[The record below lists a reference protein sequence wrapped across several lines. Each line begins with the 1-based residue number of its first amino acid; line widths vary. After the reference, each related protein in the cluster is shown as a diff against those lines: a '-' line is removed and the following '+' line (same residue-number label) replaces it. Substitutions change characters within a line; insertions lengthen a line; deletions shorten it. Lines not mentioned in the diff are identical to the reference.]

1 LARKKVQRKLDSWK
15 SKEWYHIEAP
25 TYLNRAHIGTTMAS
39 DPSLLI
45 GRRIET
51 TVGELTNDMTK
62 NNTKVLLRVNNV
74 VGDIA
79 HTTLIGHELTTDYVR
94 SIVKRQTSRIDA
106 NVDVRTKDGYLIRV
120 KPTCFTIKRARSSQ
134 MKAIRELMINIV
146 KRRAS
151 ESDFETFM
159 QEAILGRLSAGI
171 YRQAKFIYPLR
182 RVEIR
187 KTEVT
192 SAPVRKAPPA
202 PKVVPEPVPEPE
214 PESEAVPA
222 EEAVSAEETV
232 SAEEAVSAEE
242 VVPAEEE

>member
-1 LARKKVQRKLDSWK
+1 MARKKVQRKIDGWK
-15 SKEWYHIEAP
+15 SKEWFNIEAP
-25 TYLNRAHIGTTMAS
+25 VYLNRTIVGNTMAG
-39 DPSLLI
+39 DPSLLL
-45 GRRIET
+45 GRNVET

-62 NNTKVLLRVNNV
+62 NNTKVILRINNV

-79 HTTLIGHELTTDYVR
+79 TTDLMGHELTTDYVR

-106 NVDVRTKDGYLIRV
+106 NIEVKTRDGYVIRV

-134 MKAIRELMINIV
+134 IKAIREVMIEIV
-146 KRRAS
+146 KKRAS

-187 KTEVT
+187 KTYVE
-192 SAPVRKAPPA
+192 SIPAAAPA
-202 PKVVPEPVPEPE
+202 P
-214 PESEAVPA
+214 AA
-222 EEAVSAEETV
+222 A
-232 SAEEAVSAEE
+232 
-242 VVPAEEE
+242 

>member
-1 LARKKVQRKLDSWK
+1 LARKKVQRKLDGWK
-15 SKEWYHIEAP
+15 SKEWYNIEAP
-25 TYLNRAHIGTTMAS
+25 VYLNRAIVGNTMAG
-39 DPSLLI
+39 DPSLLL
-45 GRRIET
+45 GRNVET

-62 NNTKVLLRVNNV
+62 NNTKVILRISNV

-79 HTTLIGHELTTDYVR
+79 TTDLMGHELTTDYIR

-106 NVDVRTKDGYLIRV
+106 NVDVKTKDGYIIRV

-134 MKAIRELMINIV
+134 IKAIREMMVEIV

-159 QEAILGRLSAGI
+159 QEAILGRLSATI

-187 KTEVT
+187 KTQVEKMPAV
-192 SAPVRKAPPA
+192 KPA
-202 PKVVPEPVPEPE
+202 P
-214 PESEAVPA
+214 AA
-222 EEAVSAEETV
+222 AA
-232 SAEEAVSAEE
+232 A
-242 VVPAEEE
+242 

>member
-1 LARKKVQRKLDSWK
+1 MARKKVQRKIDGWK
-15 SKEWYHIEAP
+15 SKEWFNIEAP
-25 TYLNRAHIGTTMAS
+25 VYLNRIIVGNTMAG
-39 DPSLLI
+39 DPSLLL
-45 GRRIET
+45 GRNVET

-62 NNTKVLLRVNNV
+62 NNTKVILRINNV

-79 HTTLIGHELTTDYVR
+79 TTDLVGHELTTDYVR

-106 NVDVRTKDGYLIRV
+106 NIDVKTRDGYVIRV

-134 MKAIRELMINIV
+134 IKAIRKVMIEIV
-146 KRRAS
+146 KKRAS

-187 KTEVT
+187 KTYVEVMPT
-192 SAPVRKAPPA
+192 AAPA
-202 PKVVPEPVPEPE
+202 P
-214 PESEAVPA
+214 AA
-222 EEAVSAEETV
+222 A
-232 SAEEAVSAEE
+232 
-242 VVPAEEE
+242 

>member
-1 LARKKVQRKLDSWK
+1 LARKKVQRKIDGWK
-15 SKEWYHIEAP
+15 SKEWYNIEAP
-25 TYLNRAHIGTTMAS
+25 VYLNRSIVGNTVAG

-45 GRRIET
+45 GRNVET

-62 NNTKVLLRVNNV
+62 NNTKVILRINNV
-74 VGDIA
+74 IGETA
-79 HTTLIGHELTTDYVR
+79 TTDLMGHELTTDYVR

-106 NVDVRTKDGYLIRV
+106 NIEVKTKDGYVIRV

-134 MKAIRELMINIV
+134 MEAIRKLMVDIV

-159 QEAILGRLSAGI
+159 QEAILGRLSAAI

-187 KTEVT
+187 KTQVET
-192 SAPVRKAPPA
+192 MPAAAPA
-202 PKVVPEPVPEPE
+202 PAA
-214 PESEAVPA
+214 S
-222 EEAVSAEETV
+222 
-232 SAEEAVSAEE
+232 
-242 VVPAEEE
+242 